1 MPSKIFS
8 AALIGLD
15 CLPIEVEVDMSPGLH
30 CYNIVGLPDTAV
42 KESKERI
49 SSAIKNSGASPP
61 HHSNRR
67 VTVNLP
73 PADLKK
79 EGPSY
84 DLPIAVAYLIA
95 SEQV

>member
-15 CLPIEVEVDMSPGLH
+15 CLPIEVEVDLSPGLH
-30 CYNIVGLPDTAV
+30 NYSIVGLPDTAV

-67 VTVNLP
+67 VTVNLA
-73 PADLKK
+73 PADT
-79 EGPSY
+79 
-84 DLPIAVAYLIA
+84 
-95 SEQV
+95 